1 MSTYIGY
8 FVSVLIM
15 GLAAGFSPG
24 PTATLVITQTMRYG
38 ITEGIK
44 IAAAPI
50 LTDIPIIALTLT
62 AMNMASP
69 SARVLGVIS
78 ILGALFLVYLAF
90 DIFRE
95 TKQANTQSENPNSWS
110 KGFFTNLL
118 NPGPYLFWITVG
130 SPKLVAAFKTD
141 FYLGLILSALL
152 LCLITGSKILI
163 SVLAKYSTQFL
174 LGERYKILIKSL
186 GILLFFYA
194 ISYFADGLHLLGI
207 SI

>member
-1 MSTYIGY
+1 MSTYIGLL
-8 FVSVLIM
+8 VSVVIM

-38 ITEGIK
+38 IAEGVK
-44 IAAAPI
+44 VAAAPI
-50 LTDIPIIALTLT
+50 LTDIPIIVLTLT
-62 AMNMASP
+62 AMNMASLN
-69 SARVLGVIS
+69 SHALGVIS

-95 TKQANTQSENPNSWS
+95 SKQVNTQSDSPNSWS
-110 KGFFTNLL
+110 KGFLTNLL

-130 SPKLVAAFKTD
+130 GPKLIAAFKTD
-141 FYLGLILSALL
+141 VSLGLLLSALL

-163 SVLAKYSTQFL
+163 AVLAKYSTQFL
-174 LGERYKILIKSL
+174 MGNRYKILVKSL

-194 ISYFADGLHLLGI
+194 ASYLVDGLHLLGI
-207 SI
+207 SV